1 MARQRIM
8 LKSKIHRAT
17 VTDADLHYVG
27 SITID
32 KELMEAADLVP
43 YEKVMVVD
51 IDNGSRLETY
61 VISGGPGSGT
71 IAMNGAAARLIH
83 KGDTIIIFAF
93 NVVDEEDVQD
103 FKPRIVYVDGL
114 NRVSHIEDHVTADDI
129 C

>member
-1 MARQRIM
+1 MQRIM
-8 LKSKIHRAT
+8 LKSKIHRAI

-32 KELMEAADLVP
+32 KELMEAADLIS
-43 YEKVMVVD
+43 YERVMVVD

-61 VISGGPGSGT
+61 VIGGKPGSGT
-71 IAMNGAAARLIH
+71 VAMNGAAARLIH
-83 KGDTIIIFAF
+83 KGDTIIIFSF
-93 NVVDEEDVQD
+93 SIVDEEEARSM
-103 FKPRIVYVDGL
+103 KPRVVYVDEH

>member
-1 MARQRIM
+1 MQRTM
-8 LKSKIHRAT
+8 LKSKIHRAI
-17 VTDADLHYVG
+17 VSDADLHYIG

-32 KELMEAADLVP
+32 RDLMEAADLIP

-61 VISGGPGSGT
+61 VIAGKPGSGT

-83 KGDTIIIFAF
+83 KGDTIIIFSF
-93 NVVDEEDVQD
+93 GLVDEEEALTLR
-103 FKPRIVYVDGL
+103 PRVVYVDEL

>member
-1 MARQRIM
+1 MQRIM
-8 LKSKIHRAT
+8 LKSKIHRAI

-32 KELMEAADLVP
+32 KELMEAADLIS
-43 YEKVMVVD
+43 YERVMVVD

-61 VISGGPGSGT
+61 VIGGKPESGT
-71 IAMNGAAARLIH
+71 VAMNGAAARLIH
-83 KGDTIIIFAF
+83 KGDTIIIFSF
-93 NVVDEEDVQD
+93 SIVDEEEARSM
-103 FKPRIVYVDGL
+103 KPRVVYVDEH

>member
-1 MARQRIM
+1 M
-8 LKSKIHRAT
+8 LKSKIHRAV

-32 KELMEAADLVP
+32 RELMEAADLIP
-43 YEKVMVVD
+43 YERVMVVD

-61 VISGGPGSGT
+61 VIGGPPGSGT

-83 KGDTIIIFAF
+83 KGDTVIVFSFSI
-93 NVVDEEDVQD
+93 VDEEEARSL
-103 FKPRIVYVDGL
+103 KPRVVYVGDG
-114 NRVSHIEDHVTADDI
+114 NKVGRVEDHVTADDI

>member
-1 MARQRIM
+1 M
-8 LKSKIHRAT
+8 LKSKIHRAI

-32 KELMEAADLVP
+32 KELMEAADLIS
-43 YEKVMVVD
+43 YERVMVVD

-61 VISGGPGSGT
+61 VIGGKPGSGT
-71 IAMNGAAARLIH
+71 VAMNGAAARLIH
-83 KGDTIIIFAF
+83 KGDTIIILSFSI
-93 NVVDEEDVQD
+93 VEEEEARSL
-103 FKPRIVYVDGL
+103 KPRVVYVDEH

>member
-1 MARQRIM
+1 MQRNM

-32 KELMEAADLVP
+32 KDLMEAADLIP

-61 VISGGPGSGT
+61 VIGGKPGSGT

-83 KGDTIIIFAF
+83 KGDTIIIFSF
-93 NVVDEEDVQD
+93 CVVDEVEAISLR
-103 FKPRIVYVDGL
+103 PRVVLVDEHNHISL
-114 NRVSHIEDHVTADDI
+114 IEDHVTADDI

>member
-32 KELMEAADLVP
+32 EELMHEADLLP

-51 IDNGSRLETY
+51 VDNGNRLETY
-61 VISGGPGSGT
+61 VIGGMPGSGT
-71 IAMNGAAARLIH
+71 ITMNGAAARLIH
-83 KGDTIIIFAF
+83 RGDKVIIFSF
-93 NVVDEEDVQD
+93 SMVDEEEAHLY
-103 FKPRIVYVDGL
+103 KPRIVYVDEL
-114 NRVSHIEDHVTADDI
+114 NRISHVEDHVAADDI

>member
-1 MARQRIM
+1 MQRMM
-8 LKSKIHRAT
+8 LRGKIHRAT
-17 VTDADLHYVG
+17 ITDADLHYIG

-32 KELMEAADLVP
+32 RELMDAAGLLA

-61 VISGGPGSGT
+61 VITGQPGSGT

-83 KGDTIIIFAF
+83 KGDTVIIFSFA
-93 NVVDEEDVQD
+93 VVDEEEARSL
-103 FKPRIVYVDGL
+103 KPRVVYVDEF
-114 NRVSHIEDHVTADDI
+114 NRISNIEDHVAVDDL